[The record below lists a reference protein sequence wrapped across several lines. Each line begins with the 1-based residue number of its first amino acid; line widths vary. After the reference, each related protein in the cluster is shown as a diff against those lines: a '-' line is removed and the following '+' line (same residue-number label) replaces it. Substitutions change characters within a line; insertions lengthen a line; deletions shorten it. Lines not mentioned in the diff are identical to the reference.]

1 MAVYIWALI
10 GGFLGVG
17 AYKLI
22 SKKRRDA
29 RRDDDGKDDD

>member
-1 MAVYIWALI
+1 MAVYILALI

-22 SKKRRDA
+22 SKKCRDA
-29 RRDDDGKDDD
+29 RNKKDEE